1 MYKGEDLIDFPCAP
15 IWAKHYAD
23 RGMTQDYPP
32 EFYYAPQPAQEE
44 PREPEPQWTQRQW
57 DTVGQLRGQVKY
69 LENKFNEHLDKSK
82 KGKGDYV

>member
-1 MYKGEDLIDFPCAP
+1 MYKGEDLIDFACAP
-15 IWAKHYAD
+15 IWAEHYAD

-32 EFYYAPQPAQEE
+32 EFYYRIPQAREE

-69 LENKFNEHLDKSK
+69 LETKLSEHLDKGK
-82 KGKGDYV
+82 KTRGQY